1 MHIIS
6 PLIQST
12 KPMSLIH
19 MKVLNALRS
28 CVGLKRL
35 TVVCE
40 MARVQVP
47 FLAAREG
54 KDTFARFFTSIFCPS
69 FTKVEKATSLKWG
82 GSLH

>member
-1 MHIIS
+1 M
-6 PLIQST
+6 
-12 KPMSLIH
+12 
-19 MKVLNALRS
+19 
-28 CVGLKRL
+28 GLKHL

-54 KDTFARFFTSIFCPS
+54 TDTSARFFKSIFCPS
-69 FTKVEKATSLKWG
+69 FTKVENATSFKWG